1 MTVLESVEKIESLV
15 ATGRVPGTSRTLVN
29 LEKVTALLQEI
40 KEGMPEHMNE
50 AQGVLRQKEAIL
62 KQAELEA
69 RRIRAYA
76 DEEATTIRQLAEDQS
91 KTQLESAK
99 QQSET
104 MITQQEVVK
113 ASYERAQQI
122 VRDAEVKAQ
131 HIISDSKGKVNAV
144 LQDAE
149 KQSEERRK
157 GADNYS
163 REVLFTLEEHVAGV
177 LGQLRAGIDLL
188 DHKAA
193 AAAD

>member
-76 DEEATTIRQLAEDQS
+76 DEETTTIRQLAEDQS